1 MSNGHEDET
10 RLEDVVS
17 WTPSAILQ
25 KMVTRQ
31 HIPGCILRRMED
43 GLSSAL
49 IRNPLRRSLIEF
61 CFIHGAIHGRRM
73 VDTVILIVQNP
84 SEDVASS
91 HNRVPKNIFLYR
103 EIFYWTRSK
112 CHIVERV
119 TLFQIFIVEMWS

>member
-31 HIPGCILRRMED
+31 QIPGCILRRMED

-49 IRNPLRRSLIEF
+49 IRNPLIALEGSDLL
-61 CFIHGAIHGRRM
+61 HRM
-73 VDTVILIVQNP
+73 TSVNTGLRERCTTDSTV
-84 SEDVASS
+84 
-91 HNRVPKNIFLYR
+91 RYR
-103 EIFYWTRSK
+103 W
-112 CHIVERV
+112 
-119 TLFQIFIVEMWS
+119 